1 MKKLMIIFGA
11 FFISSLVLTSC
22 GEANLKDLDKDIDNE
37 EDAVEALIIIANAE
51 LSLMEKAMV
60 SLQELSDMQDRYDD
74 IQEAYEEVD
83 EMIVDEEWDDEDLED
98 ADNYDEYEDLYED
111 LEKKGED
118 LSELWEEANELIN
131 GAY

>member
-1 MKKLMIIFGA
+1 MKKLTILG
-11 FFISSLVLTSC
+11 VLLLSVTILISC
-22 GEANLKDLDKDIDNE
+22 GEANLQDLDKDIDNE

-83 EMIVDEEWDDEDLED
+83 EMIDDEEWDDEDLED